1 MSRRHMA
8 RERELLAKRQMLK
21 EEVRKKYDEL
31 DVIFQEILEPWKEA
45 HKKYDELDSIV
56 QQIKET
62 KAKIE
67 EQRQK
72 QQVKEPAIFLR
83 SDPTLVDRMRDK
95 EKEA

>member
-1 MSRRHMA
+1 MSGHMGK
-8 RERELLAKRQMLK
+8 ERELLAKLRMLEQEARQ
-21 EEVRKKYDEL
+21 KYDEL
-31 DVIFQEILEPWKEA
+31 DIIFQ
-45 HKKYDELDSIV
+45 
-56 QQIKET
+56 QIIET